1 MEPEFWYKSANYNET
16 LDNLEKK
23 TVEDEIKNGKIVK
36 IFPDL
41 IFIQLMNTFLGN
53 IYTEKDLNEM
63 IVNEQINKESQKYQE
78 MFKKVQNSFPIK
90 FVDNQTP
97 PTLYEYG
104 GNDPLVGIGMY
115 GFLKESFDKCGKELE
130 LVYMRYAGHELI
142 SYNTED
148 GIKAMR
154 DMHDKILEYVE
165 KYFISEE

>member
-1 MEPEFWYKSANYNET
+1 M
-16 LDNLEKK
+16 
-23 TVEDEIKNGKIVK
+23 K
-36 IFPDL
+36 IFSDL
-41 IFIQLMNTFLGN
+41 SSIQFMNVFLGN
-53 IYTEKDLNEM
+53 IYTEKALSEM
-63 IVNEQINKESQKYQE
+63 IVNGQIYKESQKYQE

-97 PTLYEYG
+97 PTLCEYG

-115 GFLKESFDKCGKELE
+115 GFLKESFDKYGKELG

-154 DMHDKILEYVE
+154 DMHDKILEYAE
-165 KYFISEE
+165 KYFIPEE